1 MIRIKST
8 YRGEDFK
15 GLIRRESDSIELK
28 SGISVTRLQEA
39 LVAFSNSEGGVVFIG
54 VNDAREVVGRKLDQG
69 SDDKIHEAALAA
81 HSVGRY
87 DIREILV
94 EGQPVIAVSVK
105 RREEGFAQTSDGRML
120 IRKGGRNVALIGS
133 DLWDLMSRR
142 SLRRFERTPS
152 ELSPADANPRLLQEV
167 CAVYGWDP
175 ADENLAERLQERG
188 LATSTHLTIAGA
200 LFLTRPAD
208 SLNLRKASVEV
219 RRYADEGTD
228 YDRREVFDGALHEQ
242 VRDAS
247 RFVVDELGSDLIVT
261 GLYRHELARLPEVV
275 VRETI
280 ANAVAHRTYEL
291 DRAAVLVEI
300 RPDIVVVRSPGS
312 LPEPVTV
319 STIRQAQSAR
329 NPDVIDVLRHFSLA
343 EDAGR
348 GVDVIQDEMEEALLD
363 PPIFEDDG
371 SFVTVRLPLRGPI
384 TPRERAWVSELER
397 TGKIEPTDRLL
408 LVHAARGESLT
419 NGSARS
425 ILGTEDRSLAR
436 QALHRLRD
444 AGLLEQH
451 GERGG
456 AAYTLTDTVAPPAA
470 FRLSLREL
478 GEMVVDA
485 AAEEPLSNA
494 RVRLLTGLDRQAALS
509 LLQSLVRQRR
519 LRQTGERR
527 GTTYTATKRH

>member
-8 YRGEDFK
+8 YRGEEFQ
-15 GLIRRESDSIELK
+15 GLIRRESNTIELK
-28 SGISVTRLQEA
+28 TGISVTKLQEA
-39 LVAFSNSEGGVVFIG
+39 LVAFSNTEGGVVFIG

-87 DIREILV
+87 DIREVLV
-94 EGQPVIAVSVK
+94 EGRAVIAVSVK

-133 DLWDLMSRR
+133 ELWDLMSRR

-152 ELSPADANPRLLQEV
+152 ELLPEAANPRLLQEV
-167 CAVYGWDP
+167 CAVYGWHP
-175 ADENLAERLQERG
+175 EDENLAERLQERG

-261 GLYRHELARLPEVV
+261 GLYRHELPRLPEVV

-300 RPDIVVVRSPGS
+300 RPDIVVIRSPGS

-319 STIRQAQSAR
+319 STIRQAQAAR
-329 NPDVIDVLRHFSLA
+329 NPDVIDVLRHFNLA

-363 PPIFEDDG
+363 PPTFEDDG
-371 SFVTVRLPLRGPI
+371 SFVTVRLPLRGPT
-384 TPRERAWVSELER
+384 TPRERAWVGELER
-397 TGKIEPTDRLL
+397 TGKIQPKDRLL

-456 AAYTLTDTVAPPAA
+456 AAYTLTDTVAPPAV
-470 FRLSLREL
+470 FRLSPREL
-478 GEMVVDA
+478 GEMVVEA
-485 AAEEPLSNA
+485 ATKEPLSNA

-509 LLQSLVRQRR
+509 LLQSLVRSRR
-519 LRQTGERR
+519 LRQNGERR
-527 GTTYTATKRH
+527 GTTYIAVKRH